1 MKNPAVVGFARNN
14 ILVDQYRNN
23 ILAAQ
28 YINLN
33 SMRYS
38 VILSHAHINHAND
51 YITTH

>member
-1 MKNPAVVGFARNN
+1 MKNPSVAGFACNN
-14 ILVDQYRNN
+14 NLVDQYRNN

-38 VILSHAHINHAND
+38 VTLSHVHINHANN
-51 YITTH
+51 YITAH